1 MSKKI
6 YLTSDGYSYHTLEL
20 RYNPTD
26 KAYRD
31 CFERL
36 QQCSKA
42 QELYPQKDPDG
53 RIYAW
58 RCNAFSQ
65 SGIQIFMT
73 QGHQNLVALTIN
85 PRKLLDPA
93 SSYLGI
99 VPPYQDTLEEIR
111 DQFTKLMRKAGLPED
126 LDEWK
131 LHRLDLCVNICWN
144 RKGAAAEL
152 IRLMRV
158 EDLTPS
164 GFEKSTTGQRHEV
177 RYSNGQLE
185 LVAYDKLLQMTR
197 EGLLKKER
205 LPKSVL
211 RVELRCGRAWLRE
224 FSQKKNRRTTTELIE
239 TLGKSSRE
247 LIITYAGKCMYGGM
261 YRKLKEQLDVVESA
275 DGMKKKV
282 RKRLKDILKEAG
294 DFSLR
299 HARHG
304 LTDEQWKT
312 CMNHFERLGIHPVP
326 LRRKY
331 PVKKLPS
338 LLMILKTLDDE
349 WDTAEICKDGSL
361 KPCIF

>member
-1 MSKKI
+1 MSKKV
-6 YLTSDGYSYHTLEL
+6 YLTSDGFSYHTLEL

-36 QQCSKA
+36 QQHSKA
-42 QELYPQKDPDG
+42 QELYPQKDSDG

-58 RCNAFSQ
+58 RCNAFSKK
-65 SGIQIFMT
+65 GIQIFMT
-73 QGHQNLVALTIN
+73 KGHQNLVALTIN
-85 PRKLLDPA
+85 PRKLLDSE

-99 VPPYQDTLEEIR
+99 VPPDQDTLEEIR
-111 DQFTKLMRKAGLPED
+111 DQFTELMRKTGLPED

-144 RKGAAAEL
+144 RKGTAAEL

-177 RYSNGQLE
+177 RYQNGQVE
-185 LVAYDKLLQMTR
+185 LVAYDKLLQM
-197 EGLLKKER
+197 EQQGLLTGET

-211 RVELRCGRAWLRE
+211 RVELQCGRAWLRE
-224 FSQKKNRRTTTELIE
+224 FSKKNKRKATTELIE
-239 TLGKSSRE
+239 ALGKSSRK
-247 LIITYAGKCMYGGM
+247 LIITYAEKCMYDGM
-261 YRKLKEQLDVVESA
+261 YRKLKEQLVIIESA

-282 RKRLKDILKEAG
+282 RKRLKDILKTS
-294 DFSLR
+294 DDLSLWY
-299 HARHG
+299 AKKG
-304 LTDEQWKT
+304 LTEEQWKT
-312 CMNHFERLGIHPVP
+312 CINHFKRLGIHPVP
-326 LRRKY
+326 LRKKY

-338 LLMILKTLDDE
+338 LLMILKALDDE
-349 WDTAEICKDGSL
+349 WDSMKICKDGSL
-361 KPCIF
+361 TPCIF